1 MYETKMKHIKKFN
14 ENAEYDILNIALD
27 EDIRIEVNTIGDN
40 KYKEFIFYN
49 DNQMPDKEFIEIVE
63 DIRDRLTQLDY
74 KPWSGKMK
82 IRGNSEWIDSGWG
95 ISYKRYK
102 RNIILFNAIKK
113 KECEKLGIEKNKI
126 STLDEEGDNLNAI
139 KLKMSM
145 WHRKY

>member
-1 MYETKMKHIKKFN
+1 MKHIKKFN